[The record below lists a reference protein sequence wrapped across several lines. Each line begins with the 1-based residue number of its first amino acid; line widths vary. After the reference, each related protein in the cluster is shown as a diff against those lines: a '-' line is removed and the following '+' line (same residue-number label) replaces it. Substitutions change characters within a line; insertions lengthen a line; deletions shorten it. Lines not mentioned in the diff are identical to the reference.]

1 MITQQLALS
10 IGNTGQLGQYQISL
24 PNGITQIVNM
34 NINQILHNAITL
46 ILSASALLA
55 FIFLVIGGIRW
66 IMSQGDKKQLE
77 TAQKTI
83 TYAIIGL
90 VVVLLS
96 FFIINFIGYLFGVKL
111 LN

>member
-1 MITQQLALS
+1 MINRQLALS
-10 IGNTGQLGQYQISL
+10 IGDTGQKGQYQLTFPDKIS
-24 PNGITQIVNM
+24 QIVNM
-34 NINQILHNAITL
+34 NINQVLHNAITL

-55 FIFLVIGGIRW
+55 FAFLLIGGIRW